1 MQLTYDIG
9 KEWVSCLKHAKRKGA
24 ARAQGAIALSRICT
38 LMNISCTLNGA
49 AAAQVTDFG
58 A

>member
-1 MQLTYDIG
+1 MQLTYGIG
-9 KEWVSCLKHAKRKGA
+9 NEWVQLEYC
-24 ARAQGAIALSRICT
+24 QGAIALSRICT